1 MDETY
6 YILIHYRGPEG
17 CANFDQYLL
26 VPADSSP
33 ADIFNTAVDNLYDY
47 QANHYQPPRSHGEV
61 CDPTEYSITIGPAL
75 AELA

>member
-6 YILIHYRGPEG
+6 YILVHYRGPAG
-17 CANFDQYLL
+17 CAAFDQYIL
-26 VPADSSP
+26 VSADASP

-47 QANHYQPPRSHGEV
+47 QSTHYQPPRQRGTV
-61 CDPTEYSITIGPAL
+61 CDPTEYDIEIGPAL